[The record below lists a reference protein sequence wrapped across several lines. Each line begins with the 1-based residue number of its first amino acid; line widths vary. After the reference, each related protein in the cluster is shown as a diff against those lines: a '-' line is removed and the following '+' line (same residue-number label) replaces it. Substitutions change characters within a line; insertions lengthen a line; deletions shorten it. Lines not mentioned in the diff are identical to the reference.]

1 MDLPTL
7 YPALY
12 EPIVRHALAEDLGRA
27 GDVTS
32 DAVVPDGARTRA
44 ALVARR
50 EGRVAGL
57 DVAAAA
63 FRLLDPAI
71 SIHVEQ
77 GDGSDAAAGATLAVI
92 DGPARPVLSAERTAL
107 NFLGRLCGIATAT
120 RTAVRAVEGLPARIV
135 CTRKTTPGLRIL
147 EKYAVRAGGGTNH
160 RFGLDDGVLI
170 KDNHI
175 VSAGGI
181 DAAVRRAREAVGH
194 MMKIEVEVDTIDQ
207 LKQLLPLGADAV
219 LLDNMSPDELREAVG
234 LVDGRMATEA
244 SGGLT
249 PDTVRAV
256 AETGVDI
263 ISLGWLTHSVTVL
276 DVGLDFE
283 AS

>member
-1 MDLPTL
+1 MNVPTL
-7 YPALY
+7 YPALF
-12 EPIVRHALAEDLGRA
+12 EPIVRGALAEDLGRA
-27 GDVTS
+27 GDATS
-32 DAVVPDGARTRA
+32 DAVVPIGVRTRA
-44 ALVARR
+44 AIAARR

-71 SIHVEQ
+71 SVHVEQ
-77 GDGSDAAAGATLAVI
+77 GDGSDVAAGATLAVI
-92 DGPARPVLSAERTAL
+92 EGPARPVLSAERTAL

-120 RTAVRAVEGLPARIV
+120 RTAVRAVEGLPARIA
-135 CTRKTTPGLRIL
+135 CTRKTTPGLRAL

-175 VSAGGI
+175 VAAGGI
-181 DAAVRRAREAVGH
+181 EAAVRRARDAVGH

-207 LKQLLPLGADAV
+207 LRQLLPLGADAV
-219 LLDNMSPDELREAVG
+219 LLDNMSLDELREAVG

-283 AS
+283 TG

>member
-50 EGRVAGL
+50 GGRVAGL

-71 SIHVEQ
+71 SIYVEQ

-175 VSAGGI
+175 VAAGGI

-194 MMKIEVEVDTIDQ
+194 MMKVEVEVDTIDK

-256 AETGVDI
+256 AETGVNI